1 MYQYTPFSVSV
12 SVYSP
17 ATLASSAA
25 ILTQALAVK
34 DAKVCVPLAA
44 SCDLP
49 VVAFHHVRRNSNGRE
64 KGKTKLRQESC
75 LGSSVEFRLPLH
87 SQTGML
93 GVENRDFFS
102 EPWVVADSDSLGFL
116 HSRGC
121 PSKDL
126 PRNLQEFRTPMNP
139 TLRDLDQ
146 FGSGPTAAQN
156 PDLNQCPNRAKGQR
170 SRPGECHLT
179 VELANG
185 LSPNQ
190 PSRHIARSNVW
201 DRYHGA
207 WQSLPSERS
216 QTVFLRCPSFLR
228 SPRSSELR
236 SEA

>member
-34 DAKVCVPLAA
+34 DAKVDYGGLVNHLAP
-44 SCDLP
+44 C
-49 VVAFHHVRRNSNGRE
+49 HI
-64 KGKTKLRQESC
+64 
-75 LGSSVEFRLPLH
+75 
-87 SQTGML
+87 
-93 GVENRDFFS
+93 
-102 EPWVVADSDSLGFL
+102 ADSDSLGFL

-216 QTVFLRCPSFLR
+216 QTIFLRCPRFLR

>member
-49 VVAFHHVRRNSNGRE
+49 VVGFHHVRRNSNGRE

-75 LGSSVEFRLPLH
+75 LGSSVEFRLPCTDTLQVDYG
-87 SQTGML
+87 SLTGML

-116 HSRGC
+116 QSRGC
-121 PSKDL
+121 SSKDL
-126 PRNLQEFRTPMNP
+126 PRNVQEFRTPMNP

-146 FGSGPTAAQN
+146 FGSGPTAAQD
-156 PDLNQCPNRAKGQR
+156 PDLNQCPNRAKGRR

-185 LSPNQ
+185 TIS
-190 PSRHIARSNVW
+190 
-201 DRYHGA
+201 
-207 WQSLPSERS
+207 
-216 QTVFLRCPSFLR
+216 
-228 SPRSSELR
+228 
-236 SEA
+236 